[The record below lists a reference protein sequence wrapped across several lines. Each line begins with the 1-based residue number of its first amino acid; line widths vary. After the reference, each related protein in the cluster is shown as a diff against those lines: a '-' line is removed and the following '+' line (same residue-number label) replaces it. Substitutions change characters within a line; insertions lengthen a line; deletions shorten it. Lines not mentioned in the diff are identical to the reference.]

1 MSLYNK
7 SESSQREPSQEMVPE
22 KKPVIMLP
30 EVIHT
35 DRLILR
41 TYKETDLD
49 DIMLYATDPK
59 WSKYLPVPEP
69 YERSHA
75 VDFIKSQLASD
86 PLTLPSWAI
95 QHADKVVG
103 GVNVR
108 FDFNNRHGEL
118 GYSIAPSVW
127 GQGLTTEAAQK
138 IIDLS
143 FETFPDLK
151 RMTATADAE
160 NLGSLRVLEKVGMKR
175 EGLLRQHRLTH
186 GKFVDVVM
194 CGLLREEWHKV

>member
-1 MSLYNK
+1 
-7 SESSQREPSQEMVPE
+7 MVPE

-49 DIMLYATDPK
+49 DILLYANDPK

-75 VDFIKSQLASD
+75 VDFIKCQLASD

>member
-1 MSLYNK
+1 M
-7 SESSQREPSQEMVPE
+7 
-22 KKPVIMLP
+22 
-30 EVIHT
+30 
-35 DRLILR
+35 
-41 TYKETDLD
+41 
-49 DIMLYATDPK
+49 
-59 WSKYLPVPEP
+59 
-69 YERSHA
+69 
-75 VDFIKSQLASD
+75 
-86 PLTLPSWAI
+86 PSWAI